1 MTAYHLPV
9 FCNWILTEA
18 LNMTKETAP
27 YLNTDL
33 DLVAGQ
39 DLTLLVQALEASG
52 LYSLHAGVGDDGNW
66 YTTLEVN
73 EKMTDEALHLRQPEL
88 TIVAMLAAI
97 EALDASARA
106 IWDACMT
113 KTLDIGY
120 QCGGL
125 RGRNGLTNATL
136 TRLTALGMDVIISLY
151 PCGYGDIAESVA
163 QPLS

>member
-1 MTAYHLPV
+1 MKAT
-9 FCNWILTEA
+9 T
-18 LNMTKETAP
+18 P

-33 DLVAGQ
+33 DLIAEQ

-52 LYSLHAGVGDDGNW
+52 LYSLHAGVGDDGKW
-66 YTTLEVN
+66 YATLEIN
-73 EKMTDEALHLRQPEL
+73 EAADEALHLRQPEL
-88 TIVAMLAAI
+88 TVVAMLDVI

-125 RGRNGLTNATL
+125 RVRNGLTNATL
-136 TRLTALGMDVIISLY
+136 SRMSALGVGMFITLY
-151 PCGYGDIAESVA
+151 PCISSM
-163 QPLS
+163 Q

>member
-1 MTAYHLPV
+1 MKTQ
-9 FCNWILTEA
+9 
-18 LNMTKETAP
+18 P

-66 YTTLEVN
+66 YATLEVN
-73 EKMTDEALHLRQPEL
+73 EEMTDEALHLRQPEL

-97 EALDASARA
+97 EALDAAVRV

-136 TRLTALGMDVIISLY
+136 TRLTALGMDVAISLY
-151 PCGYGDIAESVA
+151 PCEPDNMVESVH

>member
-1 MTAYHLPV
+1 MKTL
-9 FCNWILTEA
+9 
-18 LNMTKETAP
+18 P

-33 DLVAGQ
+33 DLIAEQ

-52 LYSLHAGVGDDGNW
+52 LYSLHAGVGDDGKW
-66 YTTLEVN
+66 YATLEIN
-73 EKMTDEALHLRQPEL
+73 EAADEALHLRQPEL
-88 TIVAMLAAI
+88 TVVAMLDVI

-125 RGRNGLTNATL
+125 RVRNGLTNATL
-136 TRLTALGMDVIISLY
+136 SRMSALGVGMFITLY
-151 PCGYGDIAESVA
+151 PCISSM
-163 QPLS
+163 Q